1 MSEIWSLSTYLSA
14 SSVVYIT
21 GAWLQM
27 LYDYMYL
34 YIIVK
39 SAYDIFVTDMRTEI
53 EVTDAETKTNLLNN
67 KELSKNE
74 TIS

>member
-1 MSEIWSLSTYLSA
+1 
-14 SSVVYIT
+14 
-21 GAWLQM
+21 
-27 LYDYMYL
+27 MYL